1 MILNNINFIQK
12 TYFKG
17 FFTKN
22 NSCSLDVKDYKFE
35 NGVYGIIGKNGSG
48 KTTLAKSLARL
59 IISSQN
65 INFTK
70 KCIYLS
76 NKKNIF
82 NKDLSIKENLLNYL
96 TEYEY
101 QILFSKRKIKKK
113 YTNDNFLMFLLE
125 NVSTFYNFI
134 LDEDIANL
142 IIPEKKY
149 ENFFKKK
156 LENFIFII
164 SHDHTVIQK
173 FCKYCFLINNS
184 EVVSFGKTF
193 DVYQLFYNR
202 KKKSNN
208 SRIKVD
214 FLNLNEFLSSD
225 KTDTL
230 YFNIKEMKDIE
241 RYKITASLFFE
252 NFLLCEKNYL
262 SKNKLKIKLDKI
274 NLLAGN
280 YKLIIQIFGLN
291 QNKNIITNEVLKYEV
306 LINEIKKKRFF
317 NQVGI
322 IKNMIN
328 KI

>member
-1 MILNNINFIQK
+1 MTLNNINFIQK

-17 FFTKN
+17 FFIKN

-48 KTTLAKSLARL
+48 KTTLAKSLAKL

-82 NKDLSIKENLLNYL
+82 NKDLSIKENILNYL

-101 QILFSKRKIKKK
+101 QILVSKKKIKKK
-113 YTNDNFLMFLLE
+113 YTNDNFLIFLLE
-125 NVSTFYNFI
+125 NVSNFYNFI

-156 LENFIFII
+156 LESFVFII
-164 SHDHTVIQK
+164 SHDPAVIQK
-173 FCKYCFLINNS
+173 FCEFCFLIDNS
-184 EVVSFGKTF
+184 KIISFGKTF
-193 DVYQLFYNR
+193 DIYQLFYNK

-214 FLNLNEFLSSD
+214 FSNLNEFLSSD

-230 YFNIKEMKDIE
+230 YFNIEEMKDIE

-252 NFLLCEKNYL
+252 NLLLCEKNYHP
-262 SKNKLKIKLDKI
+262 KIKSKI
-274 NLLAGN
+274 RLNKKNLLEGN
-280 YKLIIQIFGLN
+280 YRLIIQIFGLN
-291 QNKNIITNEVLKYEV
+291 QDKNIIINEEFKYEV
-306 LINEIKKKRFF
+306 LINKIKKKRFF